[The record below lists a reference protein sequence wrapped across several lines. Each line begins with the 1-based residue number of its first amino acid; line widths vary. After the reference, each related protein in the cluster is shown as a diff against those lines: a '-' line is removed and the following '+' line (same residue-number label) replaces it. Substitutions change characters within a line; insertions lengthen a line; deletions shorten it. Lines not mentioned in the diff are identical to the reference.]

1 MAVVFCDCCFDMA
14 KGSKIVPVRIPAE
27 LLGVMDEVIARS
39 LHTRRDGAWTRSSF
53 VISAIE
59 EKLAKMA
66 RSAGRKESP
75 VPPTYR
81 RDSST
86 F

>member
-1 MAVVFCDCCFDMA
+1 VPG
-14 KGSKIVPVRIPAE
+14 KGSPLLSLRLPAE
-27 LLGVMDEVIARS
+27 LLALVDKAVARS
-39 LHTRRDGAWTRSSF
+39 AGTRRAGPWTSSSF
-53 VISAIE
+53 ILAAIE

-66 RSAGRKESP
+66 RSAGRARSP
-75 VPPTYR
+75 LPPTYR

>member
-1 MAVVFCDCCFDMA
+1 MS
-14 KGSKIVPVRIPAE
+14 KGSPRLTIRIPAE
-27 LLGVMDEVIARS
+27 LLALVDKAVYRS
-39 LHTRRDGAWTRSSF
+39 VYTRTNGPWTRSSF

-66 RSAGRKESP
+66 RSAGRAKSP
-75 VPPTYR
+75 LPPTYR
-81 RDSST
+81 RDSAT